1 MRISLAVGM
10 VPRTGAMG
18 AHVKVPSGKWKVK
31 HNTKDSQLTLVFADA
46 SELDVSD
53 MLTFTIPTSMQ
64 LKVAKGGTERFILA
78 YLEAA

>member
-10 VPRTGAMG
+10 VPHTGTMG
-18 AHVKVPSGKWKVK
+18 THVKVPSGKWKAS
-31 HNTKDSQLTLVFADA
+31 HNAQNSHLTLLIDGVENDINTEINLAEA
-46 SELDVSD
+46 ATL
-53 MLTFTIPTSMQ
+53 Q